1 MNLKTLAI
9 ILFVVLYALMVAL
22 PKRRVWVALGA
33 ACISVIAGILP
44 VGRVPHVINWNVLLM
59 ISGTMIVVD
68 YFIESRMPNRIAD
81 WLLDK
86 SKNVKWVT
94 ILMSLFAGVISA
106 FIDNVATVLMVAPVA
121 LAICRQLKISPMPM
135 ILAIAVSSNLQG
147 AATLVG
153 DTTSIMLGGYADMN
167 FIEFFWMNGRPG
179 IFFAVELGALATVP
193 VLMFLFR
200 KDTQPVKAGAR
211 TEGKGIMPT
220 VMLCLVVLLLIIAS
234 FLPWGIVLP
243 DGAEITNGVICAALA
258 VLTVLLDGLTRH
270 DWSGAKRSLSALD
283 WETLLLLASLFC
295 VIAGLTEVGVIE
307 DMAGWITKTGGNN
320 LFLLYTVV
328 VWGSVLISAFVDN
341 IPYVATML
349 PVLQSVTA
357 MMGIEPYLLYFGL
370 LSGATLGGNLTP
382 IGASANIAAVGL
394 LRKQGDEVSF
404 GQFMRIGVPL
414 TLTAVMAGY
423 VYLWVVWR

>member
-9 ILFVVLYALMVAL
+9 ILFVALYALMVAL

-121 LAICRQLKISPMPM
+121 LAICRQLKISPVPM

-211 TEGKGIMPT
+211 TEVKGIMPT

-307 DMAGWITKTGGNN
+307 DMAGWITKTGGSN

-349 PVLQSVTA
+349 PVLQSVTT
-357 MMGIEPYLLYFGL
+357 MMGIPPYLLYFGL

-394 LRKQGDEVSF
+394 LRKQGEEVSF

-414 TLTAVMAGY
+414 TLTAVLAGY
-423 VYLWVVWR
+423 IYLWVVWR

>member
-9 ILFVVLYALMVAL
+9 ILFVALYALMVAL

-121 LAICRQLKISPMPM
+121 LAICRQLKISPVPM

-200 KDTQPVKAGAR
+200 RDTQPVKAGAR
-211 TEGKGIMPT
+211 TEVKGIMPT

-283 WETLLLLASLFC
+283 
-295 VIAGLTEVGVIE
+295 
-307 DMAGWITKTGGNN
+307 
-320 LFLLYTVV
+320 
-328 VWGSVLISAFVDN
+328 
-341 IPYVATML
+341 
-349 PVLQSVTA
+349 
-357 MMGIEPYLLYFGL
+357 
-370 LSGATLGGNLTP
+370 
-382 IGASANIAAVGL
+382 
-394 LRKQGDEVSF
+394 
-404 GQFMRIGVPL
+404 
-414 TLTAVMAGY
+414 
-423 VYLWVVWR
+423 